1 MQEQEFYS
9 NGKLL
14 ITGEYTVLDGAT
26 ALALPTRQG
35 QYLNVNAD
43 SNNSFT
49 WTAYDLDKS
58 VWFTD
63 ELSFDDILYKKQKS
77 LSKEYDTLIAILHE
91 ADKLNPA
98 ILQNSTGF
106 TVTTS
111 LTFPRQWG
119 LGTSSTLIN
128 NIAQWFNINAF
139 ELLNRSFGGS
149 GYDIACAQH
158 NTPVLYKLQ
167 NGKPIVTP
175 ASFNPA
181 FADNLY
187 FVYLNKKQ
195 NSREAIAAYR
205 EKRGSLNDVIHTI
218 NALTQKIFNART
230 FTEFCEAIDTHE
242 AIMGKVLETPTVKE
256 NLFSDFEGSLK
267 SLGAWGGDF
276 ILAASDENPEDYF
289 KAKGYEVIVPYRE
302 MILNAI

>member
-14 ITGEYTVLDGAT
+14 ITGEYTVLNGAT

-35 QYLNVNAD
+35 QFLQIKQGTGRNITWHAFD
-43 SNNSFT
+43 NNKSLWYNDTFT
-49 WTAYDLDKS
+49 
-58 VWFTD
+58 
-63 ELSFDDILYKKQKS
+63 FDDILNKKQNS
-77 LSKEYDTLIAILHE
+77 LSKERDTLIAILNE

-111 LTFPRQWG
+111 LTFPKEWG

-128 NIAQWFNINAF
+128 NVAQWFAIDAF
-139 ELLNRSFGGS
+139 ELLNNSFGGS

-158 NTPVLYKLQ
+158 NTPVLYTLQ
-167 NGKPIVTP
+167 NNKPIVAP
-175 ASFNPA
+175 VSFNPA
-181 FADNLY
+181 FADNLF

-205 EKRGSLNDVIHTI
+205 QKQNSLDSVITTI
-218 NALTQKIFNART
+218 NALTQQILNAAT
-230 FTEFCEAIDTHE
+230 LAGFCHAIDAHE
-242 AIMGKVLETPTVKE
+242 ATMSRVLEIPTVKSV
-256 NLFSDFEGSLK
+256 LFPDFKGCLK

-276 ILAASDENPEDYF
+276 ILATSDENPKTYF
-289 KAKGYEVIVPYRE
+289 KGKGYDVIVPYRE
-302 MILNAI
+302 MILDTY

>member
-1 MQEQEFYS
+1 MQEFYS

-35 QYLNVNAD
+35 QYLHVKQHTGRNITWHALD
-43 SNNSFT
+43 NN
-49 WTAYDLDKS
+49 KS
-58 VWFTD
+58 LWYSDTFA
-63 ELSFDDILYKKQKS
+63 FDDIFNNKQKS
-77 LSKEYDTLIAILHE
+77 LSKEHDTLIAILHE

-111 LTFPRQWG
+111 LTFPKEWG

-128 NIAQWFNINAF
+128 NIAQWFTVDAF
-139 ELLNRSFGGS
+139 DLLNRSFGGS

-158 NTPVLYKLQ
+158 NSPVLYTLQ
-167 NGKPIVTP
+167 NSIPVVAP
-175 ASFNPA
+175 VSFNPA

-195 NSREAIAAYR
+195 NSRDAIAAYR
-205 EKRGSLNDVIHTI
+205 QKQGRLDSVINTI
-218 NALTQKIFNART
+218 NALTRQILNAAT
-230 FTEFCEAIDTHE
+230 LAGFCHAIDEHE
-242 AIMGKVLETPTVKE
+242 AIMSRVLETSTVKAA
-256 NLFSDFEGSLK
+256 LFPDFNGSLK

-276 ILAASDENPEDYF
+276 ILAASEENPEAYF
-289 KAKGYEVIVPYRE
+289 KVKGYEVIMPYRE
-302 MILNAI
+302 MILDTY